1 MFVSR
6 KTLIDT
12 SPCQDRR
19 QRVSL
24 ANTVQ
29 LASRMKL
36 YSFPSAP
43 NPRRVLIFAAEKRLQ
58 LDVVNVNLRSGETKP
73 PAFFKK
79 NPRGQIPVLELDDGT
94 CVPETVAICRYL
106 EALAPEPN
114 LFGRDAIETALIEA
128 HHRQIEF
135 ELHQNIGAA
144 WVNGPI
150 VAAAG
155 LVEPI
160 EAQRLRGAG
169 LARKYYARMNQELAV
184 RPFVAAERFTVA
196 DISALC
202 MIDFAGAMVDLRPA
216 EELEHLWSWHER
228 VSQRSSVTSSS
239 IA

>member
-1 MFVSR
+1 MF
-6 KTLIDT
+6 
-12 SPCQDRR
+12 
-19 QRVSL
+19 
-24 ANTVQ
+24 
-29 LASRMKL
+29 KL

-58 LDVVNVNLRSGETKP
+58 LDVVNVNLRGGETKT
-73 PAFFKK
+73 PAFLSK
-79 NPRGQIPVLELDDGT
+79 NPSGKIPVLELDDGT
-94 CVPETVAICRYL
+94 CLPETVAICRYL
-106 EALAPEPN
+106 EELAPEPN
-114 LFGRDAIETALIEA
+114 LFGRDALEIAQIEA
-128 HHRQIEF
+128 FHRQIEF

-144 WVNGPI
+144 WINGPI

-184 RPFVAAERFTVA
+184 RPFVAGERFTVA

-202 MIDFAGAMVDLRPA
+202 MIDFAGAMVCIKLA
-216 EELEHLWSWHER
+216 EELRHRWAWHER